1 MISWKNRYAVFGV
14 GTTLVLIIM
23 AWLPVYV
30 SRQYNSPPAEAKYIR
45 RVYATHTVAQKFE
58 NYHTISAFAVALRGY
73 DTYPGTLFV
82 LDEQGLELGRAQ
94 FQLTPKDQ
102 WVHISLDPPV
112 IGTQPVLTLATDP
125 STPVDRAI
133 LVHYQPQSDIYP
145 AGSMIVDGQ
154 ESYGD
159 IGFRLYDRV
168 PAWQSVLIWGQVT
181 HSWLRSQAWRIVTGV
196 LVAIGLF
203 ITSQLSNR
211 HEHLRR
217 VLTFAFVILALA
229 ALIIRMPYL
238 RTIEGVFG
246 GDAFNYLSKASTM
259 LAGQDPFATDP
270 RKGPLYS
277 LLLVPGFFTAD
288 PLLWSRLVS
297 TTAAVAAVVILPF
310 IGHRLKLSWGAALGA
325 GILLA
330 VNQDFIWE
338 SPNALSN
345 TLYVALILASILIY
359 LKAHTLRLQIWLAV
373 LFGLTFLTRFEG
385 ILIAAVLLPAL
396 WWREKFSWQ
405 RALGVLVITIA
416 IMSLPQVSLLWS
428 GQPGIRTIADL
439 QADEGLFIVHSWSDL
454 TINASEFYKFIN
466 STWLVPEKGYTT
478 QFIIIA
484 LVLGL
489 IFGVGAAWL
498 RAKINQAATPY
509 LAVVAI
515 LTLGAIILFTAFRS
529 SESRVFL
536 IALPWFF
543 IGLGVAPFF
552 RSRPFE
558 AVVIFTLFAAQAA
571 IITLILPKQ
580 RYFLPL
586 LPLFSLWFI
595 FGIDHLIRWSKSKS
609 ALFASLVV
617 IGICGGLLYADG
629 YQSLLKRQEKY
640 NVQAH
645 EVNVMIEAV
654 KYLRSQHGSI
664 GFRTGPE
671 PAIQTYIPA
680 SRRYFFGGSADEE
693 LDWLREK
700 NIKYIVERN
709 DDIIWHSVRAY
720 PDLFE
725 HIHTFEN
732 IHGEERVLV
741 YLVDRAKLKL
751 GTVFPAG
758 ELMYTNPVARIIP
771 ADSFFLK

>member
-1 MISWKNRYAVFGV
+1 MISWKNKYTVFGV
-14 GTTLVLIIM
+14 GAILVLITV

-45 RVYATHTVAQKFE
+45 RIYAAHTVAQKFE

-73 DTYPGTLFV
+73 DTYLGTLFV

-94 FQLTPKDQ
+94 FQLTPEDQ
-102 WVHISLDPPV
+102 WVRVSLYPPV
-112 IGTQPVLTLATDP
+112 IGTQPVLTLATAP
-125 STPVDRAI
+125 STPIDKAI
-133 LVHYQPQSDIYP
+133 LVRYQPQSDIYP

-168 PAWQSVLIWGQVT
+168 PAWQSVLIWGQVA
-181 HSWLRSQAWRIVTGV
+181 HNWPPSQIWRIVIGA
-196 LVAIGLF
+196 LVASGLL
-203 ITSQLSNR
+203 ITSQLNNR
-211 HEHLRR
+211 HKHSRR
-217 VLTFAFVILALA
+217 VLAFAFIMLALA
-229 ALIIRMPYL
+229 ALMIRMPYL

-259 LAGQDPFATDP
+259 LAGQDPFAADP

-288 PLLWSRLVS
+288 PLLWSRLIS
-297 TTAAVAAVVILPF
+297 TTAADMQGQLQGPEATAAVAAVVILPL

-359 LKAHTLRLQIWLAV
+359 LKANTLRLQIWLAV
-373 LFGLTFLTRFEG
+373 LLGFTFLTRFEG
-385 ILIAAVLLPAL
+385 ILVAAVLLPAL
-396 WWREKFSWQ
+396 WWREKFSWP
-405 RALGVLVITIA
+405 RALGILAVTLA
-416 IMSLPQVSLLWS
+416 IMALPQVSLLWS
-428 GQPGIRTIADL
+428 GQPGIRTIEDL
-439 QADEGLFIVHSWSDL
+439 QADDGLSLVYSLEDL
-454 TINASEFYKFIN
+454 ATNTSEFYEFIN
-466 STWLVPEKGYTT
+466 STWLTPEKGYTT
-478 QFIIIA
+478 QFINIA
-484 LVLGL
+484 LALGL

-498 RAKINQAATPY
+498 HARIGPPATPY

-515 LTLGAIILFTAFRS
+515 LTLGVIILFTVFRS

-543 IGLGVAPFF
+543 ISLGLAPFF
-552 RSRPFE
+552 RNRPFE

-595 FGIDHLIRWSKSKS
+595 FGIDHLIRWSKAKS
-609 ALFASLVV
+609 ALFASFVV
-617 IGICGGLLYADG
+617 IGIFGGLLYADG
-629 YQSLLKRQEKY
+629 YHSLLKRQEKY

-645 EVNVMIEAV
+645 EVNVMIKAV
-654 KYLRSQHGSI
+654 KYLRSQHGPI

-671 PAIQTYIPA
+671 PAIQTYLPA
-680 SRRYFFGGSADEE
+680 SRRYFFGGSAAAE
-693 LDWLREK
+693 LAWLREK

-741 YLVDRAKLKL
+741 YLVDRAKLKQHL
-751 GTVFPAG
+751 TSSSV
-758 ELMYTNPVARIIP
+758 Y
-771 ADSFFLK
+771 

>member
-1 MISWKNRYAVFGV
+1 MISWENRYAVFGV
-14 GTTLVLIIM
+14 GAILVLIIV

-30 SRQYNSPPAEAKYIR
+30 SRQYNSPPEEEKYIR

-94 FQLTPKDQ
+94 FQLTPEDQ

-112 IGTQPVLTLATDP
+112 IGTQPVLTLTTDP
-125 STPVDRAI
+125 STPIDKAI
-133 LVHYQPQSDIYP
+133 LIRYQPQSDIYP

-168 PAWQSVLIWGQVT
+168 PAWRSVLIWGQIT
-181 HSWLRSQAWRIVTGV
+181 RHSLWPQTWRIITGV
-196 LVAIGLF
+196 LIAIGLF
-203 ITSQLSNR
+203 IASRLLDNKRQHS
-211 HEHLRR
+211 RR
-217 VLTFAFVILALA
+217 VLIFALVALALA
-229 ALIIRMPYL
+229 ALVIHLPYL

-259 LAGQDPFATDP
+259 LARQDPFAADP

-288 PLLWSRLVS
+288 PLLWSRLIS
-297 TTAAVAAVVILPF
+297 TAAAVAAVVLLPF

-359 LKAHTLRLQIWLAV
+359 LKANTLRLQIWLAV
-373 LFGLTFLTRFEG
+373 LLGLTFLTRFEG
-385 ILIAAVLLPAL
+385 ILVAAVLLPAL

-416 IMSLPQVSLLWS
+416 IISLPQVSLLWS
-428 GQPGIRTIADL
+428 GQPGIRTIKDL
-439 QADEGLFIVHSWSDL
+439 QADEGLSLVYSWSGL
-454 TINASEFYKFIN
+454 ATNTSEFTKFIN

-478 QFIIIA
+478 QFISIA
-484 LVLGL
+484 LALGL
-489 IFGVGAAWL
+489 IFSVGAAWL
-498 RAKINQAATPY
+498 RARIGPSAAPY

-515 LTLGAIILFTAFRS
+515 LTLSMIILFTTFRS

-552 RSRPFE
+552 RNRPFE
-558 AVVIFTLFAAQAA
+558 AIVIFTLFAAQAA

-595 FGIDHLIRWSKSKS
+595 FGIDHLIRWSKAKS

-617 IGICGGLLYADG
+617 IGIFGGLLYADG
-629 YQSLLKRQEKY
+629 YHSLLKRQEKY

-645 EVNVMIEAV
+645 GVNVMIKAV

-680 SRRYFFGGSADEE
+680 SRRYFFGGSAIAE
-693 LDWLREK
+693 LAWLREK

-709 DDIIWHSVRAY
+709 DDLIWYSVRAY

-725 HIHTFEN
+725 HVHTFEN

-741 YLVDRAKLKL
+741 YLVDRAKLKQHFSLSL
-751 GTVFPAG
+751 G
-758 ELMYTNPVARIIP
+758 L
-771 ADSFFLK
+771 L